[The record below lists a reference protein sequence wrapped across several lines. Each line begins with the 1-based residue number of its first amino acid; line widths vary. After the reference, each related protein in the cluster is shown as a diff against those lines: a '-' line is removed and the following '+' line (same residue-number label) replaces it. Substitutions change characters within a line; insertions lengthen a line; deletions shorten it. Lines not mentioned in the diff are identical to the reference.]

1 MAMTK
6 SQRRRLTKTIR
17 YAVLTVWAII
27 AAFPIY
33 WMVATSFKPDNQWFS
48 WPPVYFPDPP
58 TLDNYRNVW
67 LGAQQYAV
75 TQYAISSQKPL
86 VSLWNSTVIATT
98 STFLS
103 VLFGSMLAY
112 GVSRYRILSEARMF
126 QLLMLRMI
134 PPIVVVAPLSLYYSA
149 IGLLDTRTGLI
160 IVYFLTTLPIELSK
174 DQGSTEGRVSG
185 RQAALAVGITIPLMI
200 VGLIIRKHLA
210 RGFSFGMVRR

>member
-6 SQRRRLTKTIR
+6 SQRRRATKTIR
-17 YAVLTVWAII
+17 YAVLTIWAII

-103 VLFGSMLAY
+103 VLFGRSSPTA
-112 GVSRYRILSEARMF
+112 SRA
-126 QLLMLRMI
+126 
-134 PPIVVVAPLSLYYSA
+134 
-149 IGLLDTRTGLI
+149 TG
-160 IVYFLTTLPIELSK
+160 S
-174 DQGSTEGRVSG
+174 S
-185 RQAALAVGITIPLMI
+185 
-200 VGLIIRKHLA
+200 RKRA
-210 RGFSFGMVRR
+210 CSSCSCCA